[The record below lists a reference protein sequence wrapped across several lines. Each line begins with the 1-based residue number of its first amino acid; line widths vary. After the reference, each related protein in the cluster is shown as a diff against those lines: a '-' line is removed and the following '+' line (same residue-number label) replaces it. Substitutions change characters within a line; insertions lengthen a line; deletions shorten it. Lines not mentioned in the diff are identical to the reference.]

1 MRRTPLR
8 VPWLRFRVAVSPTA
22 LLRSAAMTLTAVF
35 EPAEEG
41 GFIAYV
47 EELPGANTQG
57 ETLEE
62 ARANLLDAV
71 ALLLETNRE
80 AAEREL
86 VGRSV
91 IREPLHLGE

>member
-1 MRRTPLR
+1 MLAST
-8 VPWLRFRVAVSPTA
+8 
-22 LLRSAAMTLTAVF
+22 AMTLTAVF

-57 ETLEE
+57 ETIEE

-86 VGRSV
+86 AGRSV

>member
-1 MRRTPLR
+1 M
-8 VPWLRFRVAVSPTA
+8 
-22 LLRSAAMTLTAVF
+22 
-35 EPAEEG
+35 
-41 GFIAYV
+41 
-47 EELPGANTQG
+47 EELPGANTEG

>member
-1 MRRTPLR
+1 MRLG
-8 VPWLRFRVAVSPTA
+8 VAALATA
-22 LLRSAAMTLTAVF
+22 LLRSVAMTLTAVF

-86 VGRSV
+86 AGRSV
-91 IREPLHLGE
+91 IREPLHLSE